1 MEALGVLVAVCLV
14 VVVLAVLAF
23 SRLYR
28 KVDQSQALIVSKT
41 RRVDVSFTGQVVL
54 PILHKA
60 EVMDISVKTIEISR
74 SGRDG
79 LICRDNIRADIR
91 ILFFVK
97 VNKTVEDVI
106 KVAQTVGTE
115 RASHQDTLQELFHA
129 KFSEALKTV
138 GKQLDFTDLYTKR
151 EELRYHVIELIGID
165 LNGYHLED
173 AAIDYL
179 EQTPLTQLDPANVL
193 DAQGIRKITELTAIE
208 HVRTNEAQRTEQKEI
223 TRQNVDAREAILE
236 LERRQADAEIKQ
248 KREIET
254 SRAREEAET
263 ARVVEE
269 ERLRAQGA
277 FLRTEEQLG
286 VQRENQAREI
296 AVAAKNRERVIA
308 VESERVE
315 KDRLLEVIARERETQ
330 LTRIAAEKEVEAEK
344 RDIAEVIRERVAVD
358 RTVAEQ
364 EESIKKL
371 RVVEEAERE
380 RQALVIAAEAEAQER
395 LVKDIK
401 AAEAA
406 EQAATHRAAEELT
419 LAEAR
424 LKTADMDAR
433 AKLRL
438 AEGVQAEAAAEGLAA
453 VQVRDKEAEVTVKAG
468 RAEAEAAAA
477 LLRAEAEGTQAKA
490 LAEAEGARAKGL
502 AEAEGARAAAEA
514 VEARLKAEAEGARAK
529 GLAEAEGARAAAE
542 AVEARLKAE
551 AEGARAK
558 GLAEAEGARAAAEA
572 VEARLKAEAE
582 GARAQSLAEA
592 EGAKA
597 RALAEAVAIGEKL
610 KAEAAGLTEKAAAMA
625 ALDDASR
632 GHEEYRLRLQ
642 AEKEIRLAGL
652 ETQRQVAES
661 QATVLATGLEHADI
675 DIVGGE
681 SVFFDRLVSS
691 ISLGKGVD
699 GFVDNSRT
707 AQALAKPWLDGSGSF
722 TEDLSRVLGS
732 LGSADVRNLT
742 VSALLMKQIKGGG
755 PEAGQLQQLLDRASE
770 LGLQDTPL
778 TALNGSSALN

>member
-1 MEALGVLVAVCLV
+1 MEVLGVLVAACLV
-14 VVVLAVLAF
+14 VVLLALLAF

-54 PILHKA
+54 PIVHKA

-97 VNKTVEDVI
+97 VNKTVQDVI

-138 GKQLDFTDLYTKR
+138 GKQMDFTDLYTKR
-151 EELRYHVIELIGID
+151 EELRYHIIELIGID

-179 EQTPLTQLDPANVL
+179 EQTPLSQMDPANVL
-193 DAQGIRKITELTAIE
+193 DAEGIRKITELTAIE
-208 HVRTNEAQRTEQKEI
+208 HVRTNEARRNEQKEI
-223 TRQNVDAREAILE
+223 TRQDVDAREAILE

-248 KREIET
+248 RREIET

-263 ARVVEE
+263 ARVMEE

-308 VESERVE
+308 VENERIE

-330 LTRIAAEKEVEAEK
+330 LTKIAAEKEVEAEK
-344 RDIAEVIRERVAVD
+344 REIAEVIRERVAVD

-380 RQALVIAAEAEAQER
+380 RQALVIAAEAEAQEK

-424 LKTADMDAR
+424 LKTADLDAR

-468 RAEAEAAAA
+468 RAAAEATEAR
-477 LLRAEAEGTQAKA
+477 LRAEAEGTQAKA

-514 VEARLKAEAEGARAK
+514 TEARLKAEAEGARAK
-529 GLAEAEGARAAAE
+529 GLAEAEGA
-542 AVEARLKAE
+542 KA
-551 AEGARAK
+551 K
-558 GLAEAEGARAAAEA
+558 
-572 VEARLKAEAE
+572 
-582 GARAQSLAEA
+582 
-592 EGAKA
+592 
-597 RALAEAVAIGEKL
+597 ALAEATAIGEKL

-625 ALDDASR
+625 ALDEASR

-652 ETQRQVAES
+652 ETQRQVAEA
-661 QATVLATGLEHADI
+661 QATVLATGLENADI
-675 DIVGGE
+675 DIVGGD

-691 ISLGKGVD
+691 IALGKGVD
-699 GFVDNSRT
+699 GFVANSHT
-707 AQALAKPWLDGSGSF
+707 AQSLAKPWLDGTGSF
-722 TEDLSRVLGS
+722 TDDLSRILGS

-755 PEAGQLQQLLDRASE
+755 PNAGQLQKLLDRASE
-770 LGLQDTPL
+770 LGLSDTPL
-778 TALNGSSALN
+778 AALNGSGAGS

>member
-1 MEALGVLVAVCLV
+1 MEVLGALVAACLV
-14 VVVLAVLAF
+14 VVLLVLLGF

-138 GKQLDFTDLYTKR
+138 GKQMDFTDLYTKR
-151 EELRYHVIELIGID
+151 EELRYHIIELIGID

-193 DAQGIRKITELTAIE
+193 DAQGIRKITELTAVE

-269 ERLRAQGA
+269 ERLRAQAA

-308 VESERVE
+308 VENERIE

-330 LTRIAAEKEVEAEK
+330 LTRISAEKEVEAEK
-344 RDIAEVIRERVAVD
+344 REIAEVIRERVAVD

-380 RQALVIAAEAEAQER
+380 RQALVIAAEAEAQEK

-419 LAEAR
+419 LAEVR
-424 LKTADMDAR
+424 MKTADLDAR

-468 RAEAEAAAA
+468 RAEAEATEAR
-477 LLRAEAEGTQAKA
+477 LRAEAEGTQAKA

-514 VEARLKAEAEGARAK
+514 TEARLKAEAEGARAK
-529 GLAEAEGARAAAE
+529 GLAEAE
-542 AVEARLKAE
+542 
-551 AEGARAK
+551 
-558 GLAEAEGARAAAEA
+558 
-572 VEARLKAEAE
+572 
-582 GARAQSLAEA
+582 S
-592 EGAKA
+592 AKA
-597 RALAEAVAIGEKL
+597 KALAEATAIGEKL
-610 KAEAAGLTEKAAAMA
+610 KAEAAGLTDKAAAMA
-625 ALDDASR
+625 ALDEASR

-652 ETQRQVAES
+652 ETQRQVAEA

-691 ISLGKGVD
+691 IALGKGVD
-699 GFVDNSRT
+699 GFLSSSHT

-722 TEDLSRVLGS
+722 TDDLSRVLGS

-755 PEAGQLQQLLDRASE
+755 PNAGQLQKLLDRASE
-770 LGLQDTPL
+770 LGLADTPV
-778 TALNGSSALN
+778 TALNGSVSQN